1 MCLPSPFKLF
11 KLWFAS
17 EVSDPTATGLFVSA
31 TGFTPAETFS
41 SEALS
46 CSSFPS
52 SRGLGGWHS
61 SL

>member
-17 EVSDPTATGLFVSA
+17 EVSDPTATG
-31 TGFTPAETFS
+31 FTPAETFS

-46 CSSFPS
+46 CSSFSS